1 MLKLAK
7 ILFIAAAI
15 IAIVT
20 IARAAEPVSSD
31 IVFVT
36 QYSDGT
42 TNTWTQADL
51 VAALGLLNRKY
62 HRDCEKA
69 SGRKAWHGRLKR
81 EIVNTN
87 ELTKT
92 EIYEDGTSFIYKHKI
107 ITPAQAVS
115 NRNAR
120 IMLATNGVPER
131 IAAARA
137 KRMREIETTNI
148 VNQVLKAGE

>member
-1 MLKLAK
+1 MQTLAK
-7 ILFIAAAI
+7 ILFIIGAI
-15 IAIVT
+15 FIGVA

-31 IVFVT
+31 VVFVT

-62 HRDCEKA
+62 HRDCENA
-69 SGRKAWHGRLKR
+69 QGRKAWHGKLKR
-81 EIVNTN
+81 EVVNTN
-87 ELTKT
+87 DLTKT
-92 EIYEDGTSFIYKHKI
+92 EVYEDGTSFTYKHRI

-131 IAAARA
+131 IAAARL
-137 KRMREIETTNI
+137 KRMQEMTTTNV
-148 VNQVLKAGE
+148 VNQVLKAGN

>member
-7 ILFIAAAI
+7 ILFIAAAV
-15 IAIVT
+15 IAVVT

-31 IVFVT
+31 VVFVT

-62 HRDCEKA
+62 HRDCENA
-69 SGRKAWHGRLKR
+69 QGRKAWHGKLKR

-92 EIYEDGTSFIYKHKI
+92 EVYEDGTSFTYKHKI
-107 ITPAQAVS
+107 ITPAQAVAD
-115 NRNAR
+115 RNKR
-120 IMLATNGVPER
+120 LSTNNVPER
-131 IAAARA
+131 VRQARL
-137 KRMREIETTNI
+137 KRMQEMATTNT
-148 VNQVLKAGE
+148 VNQVLKAGN

>member
-7 ILFIAAAI
+7 ILFILAAI
-15 IAIVT
+15 IIGVI

-31 IVFVT
+31 VVFVT

-62 HRDCEKA
+62 HRDCKNA
-69 SGRKAWHGRLKR
+69 QGRKAWHGKLKR

-92 EIYEDGTSFIYKHKI
+92 EIYEDGTSFTYKHRI
-107 ITPAQAVS
+107 NTPAQAVA
-115 NRNAR
+115 NRNKR
-120 IMLATNGVPER
+120 IMLTTNGVPAR

-137 KRMREIETTNI
+137 KRMREIETTNT

>member
-7 ILFIAAAI
+7 ILFIAAAV
-15 IAIVT
+15 IAVVT
-20 IARAAEPVSSD
+20 IARAAEPVSSGV
-31 IVFVT
+31 VFVT

-62 HRDCEKA
+62 HRDCENA
-69 SGRKAWHGRLKR
+69 QGRKAWHGKLKR

-87 ELTKT
+87 DLTKT
-92 EIYEDGTSFIYKHKI
+92 EVYEDGTSFTYKHRI

-131 IAAARA
+131 IAAARL
-137 KRMREIETTNI
+137 KRMQEMTTTNT
-148 VNQVLKAGE
+148 VNQVLKAGN

>member
-7 ILFIAAAI
+7 ILFIAAAV
-15 IAIVT
+15 IAVVT
-20 IARAAEPVSSD
+20 IARAAEPVSSGV
-31 IVFVT
+31 VFVT

-62 HRDCEKA
+62 HRDCENA
-69 SGRKAWHGRLKR
+69 QGRKAWHGKLKR

-92 EIYEDGTSFIYKHKI
+92 EIYEDGTSFTYKHRI

-131 IAAARA
+131 IAAARL
-137 KRMREIETTNI
+137 KRMREKATTNV
-148 VNQVLKAGE
+148 VNQVLKTGN